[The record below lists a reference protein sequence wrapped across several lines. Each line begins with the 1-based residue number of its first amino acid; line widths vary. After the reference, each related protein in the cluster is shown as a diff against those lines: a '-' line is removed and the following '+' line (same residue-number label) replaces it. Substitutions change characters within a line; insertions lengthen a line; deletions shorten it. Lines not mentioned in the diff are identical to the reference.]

1 MTISTNMHIMKIALV
16 TGASSGIGR
25 ALVKELLDQ
34 NYQVIGLSRSVISE
48 DQNDNL
54 QTFVCDVCDL
64 KAVESLKEHIP
75 VPDFFFLNAGIAGE
89 GAIEPVDSL
98 DLDHHRKML
107 ETNYFGVLNFVH
119 TWLKP
124 CIEKGGATFVVT
136 SSINAVF
143 APPGGSAYAG
153 SKAAIS
159 KAFDGLRLAHRDQG
173 VHFQSVFCGP
183 VDTPGLAGNVPFT
196 WTAEKMA
203 SYMVKRAK
211 EGSGHVNPSKFYA
224 SLSRVFNWL
233 PDRWVLKILNKG
245 K

>member
-1 MTISTNMHIMKIALV
+1 MKTALV
-16 TGASSGIGR
+16 TGASSGIGK
-25 ALVKELLDQ
+25 ALVKELLHQ
-34 NYQVIGLSRSVISE
+34 NYQVIGLSRSIKSE
-48 DQNDNL
+48 KQDENFKA
-54 QTFVCDVCDL
+54 FVCDVSDL
-64 KAVESLKEHIP
+64 QAVKGLQEKIP
-75 VPDFFFLNAGIAGE
+75 VPDLFFLNAGIAGE
-89 GAIEPVDSL
+89 GAIESVDLL
-98 DLDHHRKML
+98 DLDHHRRMF

-159 KAFDGLRLAHRDQG
+159 KAFDGLRLVYKDQG

-196 WTAEKMA
+196 WSAEKMA
-203 SYMVKRAK
+203 KYMVEGAK
-211 EGSGHVNPSKFYA
+211 KKAGNINPSKFYTL
-224 SLSRVFNWL
+224 LSRVLNWL